1 MSMPFMP
8 IMDMPH
14 HHVPPAT
21 PTSTMDMAN
30 GTGSMDSM
38 DSMGMS
44 SIVGSA
50 GQVCKVQVRRYIPH
64 TISST

>member
-1 MSMPFMP
+1 
-8 IMDMPH
+8 
-14 HHVPPAT
+14 
-21 PTSTMDMAN
+21 MDMAN